1 MMMRSF
7 HRHIRRAALLLML
20 GLIFAFGILLYAGLS
35 VVLYR
40 HVDQELLATAQAEA
54 RRVEVATGVL
64 REFGGSGD
72 DDDADERL
80 IREAARSVVVLS
92 PDGTAVWTGAAV
104 AQRPGLA
111 QGLMG
116 RALRGEVVY
125 DTIDMGVGSHVRR
138 ISLPIQRDGE
148 VRYILQTEASLRV
161 VRESLQMLLG
171 LLGAVVLLG
180 FVAAWLSSGWLAR
193 EALLPVEA
201 LSGTAEQ
208 ITSPPLDIRAPVD
221 APYVE
226 FQRLAHVFNGML
238 DRLHKVFESQRRF
251 VADAAHE
258 LKTPLTAIRG
268 NLEVALQRSRSAEE
282 YRDSM
287 LTVLGEVERLIALA
301 HALLTLARLSGE
313 RTVMEM
319 KPLALEPIVRE
330 VIDDLDVLAQ
340 DRAITLTLAVSPVPE
355 VLGEA
360 GRLKQ
365 VLINLLDNALRHTP
379 QGGEIAVTL
388 AATEST
394 VRIAVKDT
402 GPGIASEHLPHLF
415 EPFYRADR
423 ARARGDGGTGLGLAI
438 VKEIIKAHGGEVRVE
453 SEVGKGT
460 VFTVLHPVIGRPFPM
475 PFPETV

>member
-7 HRHIRRAALLLML
+7 HRHIRRAALWLML
-20 GLIFAFGILLYAGLS
+20 GLLFAFGILLYAGLS

-72 DDDADERL
+72 DDDTDERL

-111 QGLMG
+111 QALIG
-116 RALRGEVVY
+116 RALQGEVVY
-125 DTIDMGVGSHVRR
+125 DTIDTGSGSQVRR
-138 ISLPIQRDGE
+138 ISFPIHRDGE
-148 VRYILQTEASLRV
+148 VRYILQTDASLRV

-171 LLGAVVLLG
+171 LLGGVVLLG

-201 LSGTAEQ
+201 LSGTAER

-268 NLEVALQRSRSAEE
+268 NLEVALQRARSAEDYKE
-282 YRDSM
+282 SM
-287 LTVLGEVERLIALA
+287 LTVLAEVERLIALA
-301 HALLTLARLSGE
+301 HKLLTLARLSGGHQA
-313 RTVMEM
+313 MEM
-319 KPLALEPIVRE
+319 KPLALEPILRE
-330 VIDDLDVLAQ
+330 VAGDLDVLAQ
-340 DRAITLTLAVSPVPE
+340 DRAITLTLAVSPLPE

-365 VLINLLDNALRHTP
+365 VLINLLDNALRHTST
-379 QGGEIAVTL
+379 GGEIAVTV
-388 AATEST
+388 AATESM
-394 VRIAVKDT
+394 VRITVTDT
-402 GPGIASEHLPHLF
+402 GPGIAPEHLPYLF
-415 EPFYRADR
+415 DPFYRADR
-423 ARARGDGGTGLGLAI
+423 ARERGAGGTGLGLAI
-438 VKEIIKAHGGEVRVE
+438 VKEIIEAHGGEVRVE
-453 SEVGKGT
+453 SEVGKGAA
-460 VFTVLHPVIGRPFPM
+460 FSVLLPAISPSPS
-475 PFPETV
+475 TS

>member
-1 MMMRSF
+1 MPMRSF
-7 HRHIRRAALLLML
+7 HRHIRRAALFLML
-20 GLIFAFGILLYAGLS
+20 GLIFTFGILLYAGLS
-35 VVLYR
+35 IVLHR

-54 RRVEVATGVL
+54 RQVEVATGVL

-104 AQRPGLA
+104 AKRPGLA
-111 QGLMG
+111 QAMIG
-116 RALRGEVVY
+116 RTLQGEVVY
-125 DTIDMGVGSHVRR
+125 DTISTGSGSQVRR
-138 ISLPIQRDGE
+138 ILFPIQRDRD

-180 FVAAWLSSGWLAR
+180 LGAAWLGSGWLAR
-193 EALLPVEA
+193 ETLLPVEA
-201 LSGTAEQ
+201 LSRTAEQ

-226 FQRLAHVFNGML
+226 FQRLAHVFNAML

-268 NLEVALQRSRSAEE
+268 NLEVALQRARSAEE

-287 LTVLGEVERLIALA
+287 LTLLGEVERLIALT
-301 HALLTLARLSGE
+301 HSLLTLAQLSGE
-313 RTVMEM
+313 RTAMEM
-319 KPLALEPIVRE
+319 KPLALEPIARN
-330 VIDDLDVLAQ
+330 VIGDLDVLAQ
-340 DRAITLTLAVSPVPE
+340 DRAITLSLAVGPVPM

-379 QGGEIAVTL
+379 AQGKIAVTL
-388 AATEST
+388 AATASI
-394 VRIAVKDT
+394 VRITVSDT
-402 GPGIASEHLPHLF
+402 GPGIAPELLPHLF

-423 ARARGDGGTGLGLAI
+423 ARAKEDGGTGLGLAI
-438 VKEIIKAHGGEVRVE
+438 VKEIVEAHGGEVRVE
-453 SEVGKGT
+453 SEVGKGA
-460 VFTVLHPVIGRPFPM
+460 VFTLLLPVIGCPSSM
-475 PFPETV
+475 PLPETV